1 MSLKQARRNKKQPS
15 LIICRTCIGFGSPN
29 KAGTAAAHGEPLG
42 GKEVELTRTMLGW
55 TYKPFEIP
63 RRALARFAQAR
74 ERGLKQQAKWQ
85 QVYEEYTQR
94 FPEDARELSQGLNG
108 TLPDGW
114 NEGLKGLFDNAG
126 RPMAT
131 REASGLVLNAVAPKL
146 PFLIGGSADLAPS
159 TKTLIKQG
167 EDYCQGQY
175 GGRNVRFGVREHAMG
190 AIASGMSLHG
200 GIIPY
205 TATFLIFYDYMRP
218 PVRLA
223 AMMGIR
229 VIFIFTHDSIGLG
242 QDGPTHQPVEQ
253 IMGLRLVPN
262 LVTLRPADTAETLEA
277 WKIAL
282 TRQNGP
288 TALVLTRQKVPP
300 IDRNKAAGAEGTVKG
315 GYVLWE
321 SNKTPELIMIATGAE
336 VHLALEA
343 AGQLGARGINVRV
356 VSMPSWELFDAQP
369 GQYREQV
376 LPERI
381 EARMSIEAGR
391 SIGWERY
398 TGPRGINLSVDSF
411 GHSAPEKDVY
421 RCLGLTV
428 ENIVEQALKL
438 IAKN

>member
-1 MSLKQARRNKKQPS
+1 
-15 LIICRTCIGFGSPN
+15 
-29 KAGTAAAHGEPLG
+29 
-42 GKEVELTRTMLGW
+42 MLGW
-55 TYKPFEIP
+55 PYQPFEIP
-63 RRALARFAQAR
+63 QRALARFYR
-74 ERGLKQQAKWQ
+74 VKESGSKQQAKWQ
-85 QVYEEYTQR
+85 QLIEEYTQS
-94 FPEDARELSQGLNG
+94 FPEDALNMSQSLNG

-114 NEGLKGLFDNAG
+114 NEDLEGLFDDDTG
-126 RPMAT
+126 KSMAT
-131 REASGLVLNAVAPKL
+131 REASGVVLNAVATKL

-159 TKTLIKQG
+159 TKTLIEHG
-167 EDYCQGQY
+167 GDYCRGKY
-175 GGRNVRFGVREHAMG
+175 GGRNVHFGVREHAMG

-205 TATFLIFYDYMRP
+205 TATFLVFYDYMRP

-229 VIFIFTHDSIGLG
+229 VIYLFTHDSIGLG

-253 IMGLRLVPN
+253 LMGLRLVPN
-262 LVTLRPADTAETLEA
+262 LVTLRPADAAETLEA
-277 WKIAL
+277 WKVAL
-282 TRQNGP
+282 TRMKGP
-288 TALVLTRQKVPP
+288 TALVLTRQKLPP
-300 IDRNKAAGAEGTVKG
+300 IDRKNTAGADGTGKG

-321 SNKTPELIMIATGAE
+321 TDRDPELIIIATGSE

-343 AGQLGARGINVRV
+343 ARQLGDRRVNVRV

-381 EARMSIEAGR
+381 EARMSIEAG
-391 SIGWERY
+391 SSLGWERY
-398 TGPRGINLSVDSF
+398 TGPKGVNLSVDSF

-428 ENIVEQALKL
+428 ENIINRALKL
-438 IAKN
+438 TGRN